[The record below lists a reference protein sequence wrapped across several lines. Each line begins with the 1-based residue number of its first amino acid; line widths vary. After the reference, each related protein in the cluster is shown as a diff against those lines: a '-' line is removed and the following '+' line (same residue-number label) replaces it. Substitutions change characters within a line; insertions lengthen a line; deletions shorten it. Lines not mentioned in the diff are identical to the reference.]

1 MSAAIASGM
10 TRLLATAVAAA
21 GLWAAL
27 GPMNPSRAEAPD
39 ADRVIAIVNGT
50 EIHESDLAVIDQ
62 MMGRNIPSMQR
73 DERRE
78 AVLNLVTDS
87 ILLAQ
92 MAEARHVVD
101 QADIDRRVAFA
112 RNQGL
117 ADNLLIVAGKEAV
130 TDESEHKLYD
140 AIVEKMP
147 AQPEVHLRQ
156 IFFRLANAGDEDAVK
171 AAQEKAEAALKRLR
185 DGEDFAAVYGAVSD
199 DRATAPNGGDQGW
212 HIRGE
217 LGKEIFDAG
226 MALKPGELTLVKTA
240 AGLHILRLEDRRER
254 KPPAFDQVKDRLAAM
269 VEAKARRDLIDK
281 ARESAKIERIETSKA
296 EPKSN

>member
-1 MSAAIASGM
+1 M

-185 DGEDFAAVYGAVSD
+185 
-199 DRATAPNGGDQGW
+199 ATAPNGGDQGW

>member
-1 MSAAIASGM
+1 MNPAIAFGM
-10 TRLLATAVAAA
+10 SRLVATVAAAA
-21 GLWAAL
+21 GLWAVL
-27 GPMNPSRAEAPD
+27 GMASPSRAEAPD
-39 ADRVIAIVNGT
+39 ADRVVAIVNGT
-50 EIHESDLAVIDQ
+50 KIHESDLAVVDQ
-62 MMGRNIPSMQR
+62 MMGRNVTSMQR
-73 DERRE
+73 DERHD
-78 AVLNLVTDS
+78 AVLNLVVDS

-92 MAEARHVVD
+92 LAEARHVVD
-101 QADIDRRVAFA
+101 QADIDRRVTFA

-156 IFFRLANAGDEDAVK
+156 IFFRLANAGDDDVVK
-171 AAQEKAEAALKRLR
+171 ATREKAEAALKRLH

-217 LGKEIFDAG
+217 LGMDIFDAA
-226 MALKPGELTLVKTA
+226 MALKPGELTLIKTA
-240 AGLHILRLEDRRER
+240 AGFHILRLEDRRER

-281 ARESAKIERIETSKA
+281 ARESAKIERIEISKV